1 MSRITASRGRRVYR
15 RDARGR
21 FAKTGTTADSEADA
35 TDVKTSNRVAKAV
48 GITAISVTGTVA
60 VGTAAGTAI
69 ASRYRR
75 DTAAV
80 TAAYRS
86 ALEASEMDRRVEKLI
101 EKHRK
106 RQKIAAARA
115 R

>member
-1 MSRITASRGRRVYR
+1 MSRIAASRGRRVYR
-15 RDARGR
+15 RDGRGR
-21 FAKTGTTADSEADA
+21 FAKTGTADND
-35 TDVKTSNRVAKAV
+35 TKTSNRVAKAV
-48 GITAISVTGTVA
+48 GLTAISLTGTVA

-69 ASRYRR
+69 ATRYRR

-101 EKHRK
+101 AKHRK

>member
-1 MSRITASRGRRVYR
+1 MSRISSSRGRRVYR

-21 FAKTGTTADSEADA
+21 FAKTGSVENETDA

-48 GITAISVTGTVA
+48 GITSISLTGTVA

-80 TAAYRS
+80 AAAYRS